1 MKSMDHAKKVVL
13 GTVQIGLD
21 YGVSN
26 RSGLMPLTEATDLI
40 KTAHRLGCRTLDT
53 AQAYGDAEL
62 KLGQIGV
69 DQFKVIS
76 KLAHLPQ
83 ECSDLT
89 EHVYRNVHE
98 MRSKVGTRAFE
109 AVLLHNPRELL
120 VLTDKQI
127 SQVTAGFDLLKR
139 EGVIRKCGVSV
150 YNPNELEDISSC
162 FDSELVQIPCCPL
175 DARWAELP
183 RIQKMFKSGVEIHVR
198 SIFLQGL
205 LLMKSADIPGYF
217 NPWSEMLGQWREWVK
232 DHGMTRLEACLLIS
246 LKNPLFDKI
255 VVGAQS
261 KDELEQQFHCLSN
274 QMLDFPTIGFGTSD
288 EAFLDPSRWGK

>member
-1 MKSMDHAKKVVL
+1 MTSTNHSEKIVL
-13 GTVQIGLD
+13 GTVQIGLN

-26 RSGLMPLTEATDLI
+26 QSGRMSLLEATDLI

-53 AQAYGDAEL
+53 AQAYGESEQR
-62 KLGQIGV
+62 LGQIGV
-69 DQFKVIS
+69 DQFDVIS

-83 ECSDLT
+83 DCSDLA
-89 EHVYRNVHE
+89 EYVYRNVNE
-98 MRSKVGTRAFE
+98 MRSRVGTRAFE

-150 YNPNELEDISSC
+150 YSPNELADISSC
-162 FDSELVQIPCCPL
+162 FDSELVQIPCCPM
-175 DARWAELP
+175 DTRWEESPKL
-183 RIQKMFKSGVEIHVR
+183 QKMRKNGVEVHVR
-198 SIFLQGL
+198 SVFLQGL
-205 LLMKSADIPGYF
+205 LLMEPVDIPCYF
-217 NPWSEMLGQWREWVK
+217 NPWSGILGQWREWVK
-232 DHGMTRLEACLLIS
+232 DHGMTRIQACLQIS

-261 KDELEQQFHCLSN
+261 KDELEQQFHLLSH
-274 QMLDFPTIGFGTSD
+274 QVLDLPPIDFGTSD
-288 EAFLDPSRWGK
+288 EAFLDPSQWKK